1 MKLHT
6 HLLALFA
13 LVPLIPSSARP
24 ALVAAT
30 PQDEVLRT
38 SVLKRA
44 DLVLDHYYPQSVSA
58 GTLYDLA
65 SELAAR
71 WYLVS
76 DSGSSESIQNLRVVG
91 NSLLLYDVR
100 EEVERLKKFLA
111 SVDVPAPASKAPV
124 EDEPETVVAEYAPRF
139 LSMETVQMLVERHV
153 MVNVIEERGVALFEG
168 YPGDIAAAQATLK
181 KLDVAPRQILLTC
194 QLIEVD
200 GESAAIP
207 LPKEL
212 SDNLQKLLPGS
223 KLAQVGMSMVRT
235 SVGSRKRVS
244 LRIAT
249 EEHSYGLGFS
259 PVAFDSETRSMTIE
273 NCVLM
278 PNSGGALFDTSV
290 LLRADEYTVLA
301 ATGSKPMLLVVRLS
315 TP

>member
-6 HLLALFA
+6 HLLALLAF
-13 LVPLIPSSARP
+13 VPWLHSSTVPASISPAAQDGRP
-24 ALVAAT
+24 VI
-30 PQDEVLRT
+30 
-38 SVLKRA
+38 LKRS
-44 DLVLDHYYPQSVSA
+44 DLVLDHYYPQNVRA
-58 GTLYDLA
+58 GILHDLA

-71 WYLVS
+71 WYFVS
-76 DSGSSESIQNLRVVG
+76 DSGSNDSIQSLRVVG
-91 NSLLLYDVR
+91 NALLLYDTR
-100 EEVERLKKFLA
+100 EEVDRLKKFLV
-111 SVDVPAPASKAPV
+111 SVDVAEPSSRVTEEV
-124 EDEPETVVAEYAPRF
+124 EPRATTEYTPRF
-139 LSMETVQMLVERHV
+139 LSMDTVQSLVQDYV
-153 MVNVIEERGVALFEG
+153 TVNILEERGIAILDG
-168 YPGDIAAAQATLK
+168 TARDLAAAQAALK
-181 KLDVAPRQILLTC
+181 KFDVAPRQVFLTC

-200 GESAAIP
+200 GEASGTP

-212 SDNLQKLLPGS
+212 SDNLQKLLPGA
-223 KLAQVGMSMVRT
+223 KLAQVGMAMVRT

-249 EEHSYGLGFS
+249 EENSFGLGFS

-278 PNSGGALFDTSV
+278 PHSGGALFDTSV

-301 ATGSKPMLLVVRLS
+301 ATGAKPMLLVVRLS